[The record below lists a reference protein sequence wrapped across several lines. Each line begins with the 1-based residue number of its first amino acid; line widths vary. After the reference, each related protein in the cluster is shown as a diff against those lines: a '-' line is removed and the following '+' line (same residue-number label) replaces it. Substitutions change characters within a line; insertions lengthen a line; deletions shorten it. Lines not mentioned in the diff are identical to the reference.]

1 MRKIL
6 LSIVVL
12 VLMVMNAQAWPV
24 INKGTITI
32 VVTTK
37 GMQESYE
44 IYLDDKDLNQFY
56 YLPRK
61 VRLVEYKDKNGKM
74 RPKFTIIKY
83 QYKDPKT
90 KEPREGGNATFAYT
104 FGAEAESEAQMM
116 TELKKQ
122 NKNAR
127 LKCVPI
133 KSSTVIL
140 RSQNG
145 EYMTNVKGIENTTG
159 ATTSDATATT
169 GSSITTTGSTT
180 IAGATSTSQE
190 MVMDIPLSVLGADVY
205 SAITKG
211 ASGIAMAINF
221 KFNAY
226 NPPCGITVKGNTQ
239 SIYNYFNDTKS
250 VNVEAGGMFKTI
262 GLGGSYG
269 SDKQN
274 LKESLSQNFGLII
287 TDDGCEESTNSKS
300 PLATVSF
307 DGILT
312 TIQGLIFK
320 PDAIKE
326 LQQEVK
332 KAEETSPDKKSFF
345 DKVKDLGKTFYVEG
359 KFKKALK
366 NINQST
372 NTTINFKYDK
382 KVLVEVPSTAE
393 GLLGLSEYNLTKEE
407 LEAHIILIQ
416 AGNWP
421 KALFGLPSAIAPEL
435 GIRNMTVQIAYT
447 DPTTKQKRT
456 DGRKWSID
464 KKTWVDV
471 YDKPAPCI
479 FFELLGVKTPLEDLE
494 FEASLNIASNIPGNT
509 IKVSKKVKAYNGED
523 AETFGLIEQLIQEVH
538 VDGSLLTYN
547 KVNGNTVG
555 LSRVEVRFLQGDKIV
570 KKNIAPTNV
579 NGQLTFPNP
588 NVFILPIPDGSVK
601 TELDITFI
609 TSTGTSKKS
618 LQSGVLK
625 EFDFQLDD
633 FEWQKQE

>member
-1 MRKIL
+1 MRKVL
-6 LSIVVL
+6 LSFVVA
-12 VLMVMNAQAWPV
+12 VFIITNAYAWPV

-44 IYLDDKDLNQFY
+44 IYLDDKDVNQFY

-61 VRLVEYKDKNGKM
+61 VRLVEYKDKNGKIQ
-74 RPKFTIIKY
+74 PKFTIIKY
-83 QYKDPKT
+83 QYKDDKT
-90 KEPREGGNATFAYT
+90 KALKEGGNVTFAYT
-104 FGAEAESEAQMM
+104 FGAEAEAEADMM
-116 TELKKQ
+116 AELKKK

-140 RSQNG
+140 RTQNG
-145 EYMTNVKGIENTTG
+145 EYMTNVKSTENTTETAATT
-159 ATTSDATATT
+159 ATTSA
-169 GSSITTTGSTT
+169 TT

-205 SAITKG
+205 SAISSKG
-211 ASGIAMAINF
+211 GSGIAMAINF

-226 NPPCGITVKGNTQ
+226 NPPCGITVVGDTKN
-239 SIYNYFNDTKS
+239 IYKYFNETKS
-250 VNVEAGGMFKTI
+250 TSIEAGGMLKTI
-262 GLGGSYG
+262 GFGGSYG
-269 SDKQN
+269 SDKQQV
-274 LKESLSQNFGLII
+274 KESLLQDFGLKI
-287 TDDGCEESTNSKS
+287 TDDGCETSTNNQS
-300 PLATVSF
+300 PLATVNF

-312 TIQGLIFK
+312 SIQGLIFK

-332 KAEETSPDKKSFF
+332 KAEETSPDKKTFF
-345 DKVKDLGKTFYVEG
+345 EKVKDLGKKFYIEG

-372 NTTINFKYDK
+372 NTTINFTYDK
-382 KVLVEVPSTAE
+382 KVLVEIPSTAE
-393 GLLGLSEYNLTKEE
+393 GLLGLSEYNLTDKE
-407 LEAHIILIQ
+407 LEDHIILIQ

-435 GIRNMTVQIAYT
+435 GIRNMTVQITYT

-456 DGRKWSID
+456 EGRTWSID
-464 KKTWVDV
+464 KKTWLDINGKEV
-471 YDKPAPCI
+471 PCI
-479 FFELLGVKTPLEDLE
+479 SFMLLGLKTPLEDLE
-494 FEASLNIASNIPGNT
+494 FDASLNIASNIPSNT
-509 IKVSKKVKAYNGED
+509 IKISKKVKAYNGED

-547 KVNGNTVG
+547 KVNGNTEG
-555 LSRVEVRFLQGDKIV
+555 LSRVEVRFLQGGKVV
-570 KKNIAPTNV
+570 KKNISPTSI
-579 NGQLTFPNP
+579 NGQLTFPNK
-588 NVFILPIPDGSVK
+588 NIFILPISNLK
-601 TELDITFI
+601 TEMDITYV
-609 TSTGTSKKS
+609 TSTGITKKS
-618 LQSGVLK
+618 FQSGVLN

-633 FEWQKQE
+633 IEWQKSE